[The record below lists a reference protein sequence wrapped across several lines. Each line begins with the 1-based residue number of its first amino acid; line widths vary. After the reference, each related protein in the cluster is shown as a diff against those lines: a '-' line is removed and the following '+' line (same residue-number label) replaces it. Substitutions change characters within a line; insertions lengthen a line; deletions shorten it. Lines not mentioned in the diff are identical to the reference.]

1 MELSNIPT
9 HADTLVIGGGTAGS
23 IIAGRLASRTDQK
36 VVLLEAGPDYGS
48 FSTGNWPADLLDG
61 RIVAETHDWGYKS
74 SSKYG
79 LPNHTLERAR
89 VIGGCSSHNGSC
101 AIWGSSVDYDN
112 WAACGNSG
120 WTAEEVLPFFHK
132 ANAMLRVRNFKTSEI
147 TPFHKAAINS
157 IVKTGIP
164 KTNNLND
171 LYENSGVDSSP
182 VNIENDNTFNAAF
195 AYLDPV
201 RENGYL
207 TITGNAFVEKV
218 HIEKTKANSI
228 DVIVNEQSINISADK
243 IIVCGGAYESPC
255 ILLRSG
261 IGDPADLDKLG
272 IKTKINLPGVGENL
286 HDHSSIC
293 LKFEGTDLMSN
304 LMESFI
310 KEGNTIF
317 SEQTIA
323 KAQSKHCRE
332 AFDLH
337 IYPVTGINKNINGKW
352 DCAIYTA
359 NMAPLSRGNLTLQG
373 ENLLGRPRIDQ
384 GYLTDPGGKDVAVL
398 MDGLEII
405 RELSN
410 QEDLAN
416 LIGTELSETSGII
429 DSNTLR
435 QSAWHYF
442 HPVGTCKMGPATDSM
457 AVVDSVGKV
466 HGTDNLYVI
475 DASIMPVVPRGNTN
489 LPIAMLAERIVSTL
503 E

>member
-1 MELSNIPT
+1 
-9 HADTLVIGGGTAGS
+9 
-23 IIAGRLASRTDQK
+23 
-36 VVLLEAGPDYGS
+36 
-48 FSTGNWPADLLDG
+48 
-61 RIVAETHDWGYKS
+61 
-74 SSKYG
+74 
-79 LPNHTLERAR
+79 
-89 VIGGCSSHNGSC
+89 
-101 AIWGSSVDYDN
+101 
-112 WAACGNSG
+112 
-120 WTAEEVLPFFHK
+120 
-132 ANAMLRVRNFKTSEI
+132 
-147 TPFHKAAINS
+147 
-157 IVKTGIP
+157 
-164 KTNNLND
+164 
-171 LYENSGVDSSP
+171 
-182 VNIENDNTFNAAF
+182 
-195 AYLDPV
+195 
-201 RENGYL
+201 
-207 TITGNAFVEKV
+207 
-218 HIEKTKANSI
+218 
-228 DVIVNEQSINISADK
+228 
-243 IIVCGGAYESPC
+243 
-255 ILLRSG
+255 
-261 IGDPADLDKLG
+261 
-272 IKTKINLPGVGENL
+272 
-286 HDHSSIC
+286 
-293 LKFEGTDLMSN
+293 
-304 LMESFI
+304 MESFI